1 MYFFQPFRCKK
12 SNEITKSGSICLFQK
27 LDSSGAPKP
36 TLGPKTP
43 LKYPRRAEI
52 GINASHAV
60 QLTSF
65 GPKKPD
71 SNRSPQRSVPFT
83 WNHPRMAVILTEP
96 IKSVKSS
103 NPQSSKPSNCYV
115 PPLMGAMGVSF
126 SISVADQS
134 RVKIKMPGCFLL
146 CWSPPKKF
154 QAQKIY
160 SGLGQV
166 YLGHSTS
173 M

>member
-83 WNHPRMAVILTEP
+83 WNHPPVNTI
-96 IKSVKSS
+96 VWD
-103 NPQSSKPSNCYV
+103 C
-115 PPLMGAMGVSF
+115 PPYICLGGAMIRQESF
-126 SISVADQS
+126 YLRFFWHSQPGHLLLHPGSWGRLRSKAHKDNHQILPSSLFISYNHKDDQMS
-134 RVKIKMPGCFLL
+134 
-146 CWSPPKKF
+146 
-154 QAQKIY
+154 Y
-160 SGLGQV
+160 N
-166 YLGHSTS
+166 
-173 M
+173 

>member
-27 LDSSGAPKP
+27 LDSPGAPKP

-83 WNHPRMAVILTEP
+83 WNHPKYNYTNKQIQHITKCQKDPTCGLFLKRGLFRG
-96 IKSVKSS
+96 IKNDMQMCQTRKYKDTTT
-103 NPQSSKPSNCYV
+103 QIHKY
-115 PPLMGAMGVSF
+115 
-126 SISVADQS
+126 SI
-134 RVKIKMPGCFLL
+134 
-146 CWSPPKKF
+146 
-154 QAQKIY
+154 
-160 SGLGQV
+160 
-166 YLGHSTS
+166 
-173 M
+173 

>member
-27 LDSSGAPKP
+27 LDSLGAPKP

-43 LKYPRRAEI
+43 VKYPRRAEI

-65 GPKKPD
+65 GPKKTD

-83 WNHPRMAVILTEP
+83 WNHPVIT
-96 IKSVKSS
+96 
-103 NPQSSKPSNCYV
+103 
-115 PPLMGAMGVSF
+115 
-126 SISVADQS
+126 
-134 RVKIKMPGCFLL
+134 
-146 CWSPPKKF
+146 
-154 QAQKIY
+154 
-160 SGLGQV
+160 
-166 YLGHSTS
+166 TS
-173 M
+173 MLFIVICPCNTCPWSKVSTAALQKLIFVNFAEQAAQLDHISCGSSMYVCVRQN